1 MPMPRGGMSETM
13 AFEYA
18 WLKILQVLATAKRPM
33 SPEELR
39 AGLAHFGFRFEG
51 TRLEDSLA
59 RLREQELVEVLV
71 YAGGGES
78 LGSVAI
84 TAKGERKLRGIVR
97 L

>member
-1 MPMPRGGMSETM
+1 M

-18 WLKILQVLATAKRPM
+18 WLKILQALAAAKRPM
-33 SPEELR
+33 SLEELR
-39 AGLAHFGFRFEG
+39 ESMARLGFQFEG
-51 TRLEDSLA
+51 TRLQDGLA
-59 RLREQELVEVLV
+59 RLQEQELVEVLV

-78 LGSVAI
+78 LGSVTI